1 MIFRF
6 LVQNASYSF
15 TPRIENW
22 FRARAILQI
31 SEELLLIRSRK
42 VDRKEKV
49 AENKMTYENAKDPE
63 EQFLG
68 TFIRSYSN
76 RYEQWKRTNLL
87 FVALQTMPKQVKK
100 ENLLKNLIKLNT
112 EFAKR
117 LSYEG

>member
-1 MIFRF
+1 MI
-6 LVQNASYSF
+6 
-15 TPRIENW
+15 
-22 FRARAILQI
+22 ARAILQI

-42 VDRKEKV
+42 VEWKGKV
-49 AENKMTYENAKDPE
+49 VESKMTQQNAKDPE

-68 TFIRSYSN
+68 TFIKSYSN
-76 RYEQWKRTNLL
+76 RYEQWKRTDLL

-112 EFAKR
+112 EFAES